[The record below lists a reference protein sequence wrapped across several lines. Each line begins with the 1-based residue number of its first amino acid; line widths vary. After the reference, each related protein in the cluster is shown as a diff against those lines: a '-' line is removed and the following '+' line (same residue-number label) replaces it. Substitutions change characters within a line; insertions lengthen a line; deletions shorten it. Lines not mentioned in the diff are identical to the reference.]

1 MYDKVTI
8 RVKAG
13 DGGDGAV
20 SFRREKFVPYGGP
33 DGGDGGNG
41 GDVIIRADGS
51 VDSLIRYRRRKIY
64 RAPDGA
70 DASGRKKHGKNG
82 AELVLTVPPGTF
94 IEYSNGTD
102 TADVDL
108 ARAGDEAIVA
118 RGGQGGWGNTH
129 FATSVNQV
137 PHIAQRGEAGEES
150 TVTLEMRL
158 IADVGIIG
166 YPNAGKSTLL
176 TAASAARPK
185 IADYPFTTIEP
196 ALGVV
201 EIGNDRFIMAEVP
214 GLIEGAHQGKGLG
227 HEFLQHIHRTKIL
240 IHLVSGESESPLND
254 MIRVNQELSLYD
266 PDLSRKPQI
275 VALNKTDLPE
285 VNDLLPAVRD
295 EFKNAGIRAH
305 YISAATGEGVPELMA
320 EAMKILN
327 SENEKVSEREPGRRI
342 FHPQPRDTAVSVEKK
357 GGVYHLH
364 VPDLERL
371 IAGPGASPAEL
382 RWQMQR
388 QLTRRGLIKQLE
400 KAGIA
405 PGDRVRCGEL
415 EWEW

>member
-8 RVKAG
+8 KVKAG
-13 DGGDGAV
+13 NGGDGAV

-33 DGGDGGNG
+33 DGGDGGKG
-41 GDVIIRADGS
+41 GDVILRADRS
-51 VDSLIRYRRRKIY
+51 VDSLIKYRRRKIY
-64 RAPDGA
+64 RATDGA
-70 DASGRKKHGKNG
+70 NATGRKRQGKNG
-82 AELVLTVPPGTF
+82 QDQVLTVPPGTF

-102 TADVDL
+102 VAEVDL
-108 ARAGDEAIVA
+108 VRDDDEAIVA
-118 RGGQGGWGNTH
+118 RGGSGGWGNTH

-137 PHIAQRGEAGEES
+137 PHIAQRGESGEES
-150 TVTLEMRL
+150 NVSLEMRL

-196 ALGVV
+196 VLGVV
-201 EIGNDRFIMAEVP
+201 EMGNERFIMAEVP
-214 GLIEGAHQGKGLG
+214 GLIEGAHLGKGLG

-240 IHLVSGESESPLND
+240 IHLVSGTSESPIED
-254 MIRVNQELSLYD
+254 MLRVNQELNLYD

-275 VALNKTDLPE
+275 MTLNKIDLPE
-285 VNDLLPAVRD
+285 VNNHLSAVRD
-295 EFKNAGIRAH
+295 EFKNAGVEAY
-305 YISAATGEGVPELMA
+305 YISAINGQGVPELMS
-320 EAMKILN
+320 EAVKILN
-327 SENEKVSEREPGRRI
+327 TENEKVSKPEPGRKI
-342 FHPQPRDTAVSVEKK
+342 FHPQPRDTAVRVEKK
-357 GGVYHLH
+357 GGVFHLH
-364 VPDLERL
+364 VPELERL
-371 IAGPGASPAEL
+371 MSGPGASPAEL

-400 KAGIA
+400 KAGIKD
-405 PGDRVRCGEL
+405 GDKVRCGEL